1 MITAN
6 RFEDVR
12 LFVKQHDEKLEPIL
26 LPEKV
31 PTSEAAARVL
41 GVEVGQ
47 IAKSILFRAE
57 DKFGLFVAAGDVRV
71 DQKKVKQLLGGKK
84 PRIATPEDV
93 VEITGFQVGAVC
105 PFALRTDVPIFIDES
120 LRRFPV
126 VYTAAGVVESMLPI
140 TFDELVAVTKGMVVQ
155 AAAGERAEA

>member
-57 DKFGLFVAAGDVRV
+57 DRFGLFVAAGDVRV

-84 PRIATPEDV
+84 PRIASPEDV

-105 PFALRTDVPIFIDES
+105 PFALRTDIPIFIDES

-155 AAAGERAEA
+155 ATAGERAEA

>member
-84 PRIATPEDV
+84 PRIASPEDV

-105 PFALRTDVPIFIDES
+105 PFALRTDIPIFIDES

-155 AAAGERAEA
+155 ATAGERAEA

>member
-12 LFVKQHDEKLEPIL
+12 LFVKQHDEKLEPLL

-47 IAKSILFRAE
+47 IAKSILFRSE
-57 DKFGLFVAAGDVRV
+57 EQFGLFVAAGDVRV
-71 DQKKVKQLLGGKK
+71 DQKKVKQLLGWKK
-84 PRIATPEDV
+84 PRIASPEDV
-93 VEITGFQVGAVC
+93 MTITGFQVGAVC

-120 LRRFPV
+120 LRRFAI
-126 VYTAAGVVESMLPI
+126 VYTAAGVIESMLPI
-140 TFDELVAVTKGMVVQ
+140 TFDELVAVTKGTVVQ
-155 AAAGERAEA
+155 VAMSERTEG

>member
-1 MITAN
+1 MITTN

-12 LFVKQHDEKLEPIL
+12 NFVKQFDEKLEPIL

-31 PTSEAAARVL
+31 PTSETAARVL

-57 DKFGLFVAAGDVRV
+57 DKFGLFVTAGDVRV
-71 DQKKVKQLLGGKK
+71 DQKKVRELLGGKK
-84 PRIATPEDV
+84 PRIASPEDV

-105 PFALRTDVPIFIDES
+105 PFALRTEIPIFIDES
-120 LRRFPV
+120 LRRFEV
-126 VYTAAGVVESMLPI
+126 VYTAAGVIESMLPI
-140 TFDELVAVTKGMVVQ
+140 TFEELVKVTKGMVVQ
-155 AAAGERAEA
+155 AALA